1 MSWYFIDSEIQQNQD
16 KLFITS
22 KYVVFLWMMTV
33 QPWFN
38 SLISNAPGPPSF
50 FTKFILRFWD
60 IMFWLSSRHIHCCF
74 FANLVFLFRVSN
86 KLDMHIE
93 ITHNFP
99 ICYESHLPCN
109 NHRHLLLLLLLP
121 TYNIEQLK
129 VTSLANFSFA
139 KFH

>member
-1 MSWYFIDSEIQQNQD
+1 MSWYFIDSWIQQSQN

-50 FTKFILRFWD
+50 SQSSSWGFETSCFDYLQDIFIVA
-60 IMFWLSSRHIHCCF
+60 F

-109 NHRHLLLLLLLP
+109 NNRHLLLLLLLP